1 MALRTAARVGGVLGP
16 AMFLFGWI
24 ISALRT
30 DGYSVI
36 EDAIS
41 RLAAVGAPTR
51 WLMSAGFIGFT
62 VGVAVYSY
70 GLRSMLDGPAW
81 IAALIASIATLGVAL
96 FPLDHSSGVDL
107 LHGAA
112 AFTGYIALSALPLY
126 AAPELARRGLVRA
139 ARLSRVCGT
148 ISSLALAATLLGP
161 AHGLFQRIGVTV
173 GDAWIAG
180 SALWLLPLQ
189 TPARRTRAEATG

>member
-16 AMFLFGWI
+16 AVFLFGWI

-30 DGYSVI
+30 DGYSIV

-62 VGVAVYSY
+62 IGVGLYAY
-70 GLRSMLDGPAW
+70 GVRTVLHGPAW

-96 FPLDHSSGVDL
+96 FPLDHSRTVDL

-112 AFTGYIALSALPLY
+112 AFTGYVGLAALPLC
-126 AAPELARRGLVRA
+126 AAPELARRGHPRA
-139 ARLSRVCGT
+139 ARLSRICGS
-148 ISSLALAATLLGP
+148 ISALALGATLLGP
-161 AHGLFQRIGVTV
+161 AHGLFQRIGVTA
-173 GDAWIAG
+173 GDAWIAA
-180 SALWLLPLQ
+180 SAIWLLGRLPS
-189 TPARRTRAEATG
+189 AD

>member
-24 ISALRT
+24 ISALRA

-51 WLMSAGFIGFT
+51 SLMTTGFIGFT
-62 VGVAVYSY
+62 IGVAVYAY
-70 GLRSMLDGPAW
+70 GLRSRLDGPAW
-81 IAALIASIATLGVAL
+81 IAALIASIATLGVAV

-126 AAPELARRGLVRA
+126 AAPELARRGHRRA
-139 ARLSRVCGT
+139 SRLSRLCGT
-148 ISSLALAATLLGP
+148 ISSLALEATLLGP

-173 GDAWIAG
+173 GDTWIAI
-180 SALWLLPLQ
+180 SAIWLLAKSTPLS
-189 TPARRTRAEATG
+189 PVLSIAHR

>member
-16 AMFLFGWI
+16 ATFLFGWI

-62 VGVAVYSY
+62 IGVAVYAF
-70 GLRSMLDGPAW
+70 GMRMELDGRAW
-81 IAALIASIATLGVAL
+81 VAALVASLATLGVAV
-96 FPLDHSSGVDL
+96 FPLDHSSRVDL

-112 AFTGYIALSALPLY
+112 AFTGYVALSALPLC

-148 ISSLALAATLLGP
+148 ISALALAATLLGP
-161 AHGLFQRIGVTV
+161 AHGLFQRVGVTT

-180 SALWLLPLQ
+180 SALWLLRRPEP
-189 TPARRTRAEATG
+189 PAPFGGIADR

>member
-16 AMFLFGWI
+16 AMFLFGWV

-30 DGYSVI
+30 DGYSI
-36 EDAIS
+36 LEDAIS
-41 RLAAVGAPTR
+41 RLAAVGASTR
-51 WLMSAGFIGFT
+51 WLMSAGFVGFS
-62 VGVAVYSY
+62 VGVAIYAY
-70 GLRSMLDGPAW
+70 GLRSILDGPAW
-81 IAALIASIATLGVAL
+81 MAALIASIATLGVAL
-96 FPLDHSSGVDL
+96 FPLDHSGVVDL

-112 AFTGYIALSALPLY
+112 AFTGYIALSALPLCT
-126 AAPELARRGLVRA
+126 APELSRRGHSRA

-148 ISSLALAATLLGP
+148 ISAAALAATLLGP

-180 SALWLLPLQ
+180 SALFLL
-189 TPARRTRAEATG
+189 RRQPRPEEPRAEATR

>member
-16 AMFLFGWI
+16 TMFLFGWI

-30 DGYSVI
+30 DEYSVI

-51 WLMSAGFIGFT
+51 WLMTAGFIGFT
-62 VGVAVYSY
+62 VGVAFYAY
-70 GLRSMLDGPAW
+70 GLRAKLDGPAW

-112 AFTGYIALSALPLY
+112 AFTGYVALSALPLY
-126 AAPELARRGLVRA
+126 AAPELARRGHRRA
-139 ARLSRVCGT
+139 ALLSRLCGT

-180 SALWLLPLQ
+180 SALWLLAG
-189 TPARRTRAEATG
+189 PAKLARP